1 MFHNALQKNMKSSHQ
16 TMTHLNEHLGTLF
29 YSIAAIDKTIRTE
42 EIDKLK
48 QIIKRE
54 WLPLENSF
62 NEFGDDAAYEIE
74 IVFDWLVANEWELEQ
89 VIPDFKIFRAEHQ
102 HLFTP
107 EINALILKTAN
118 AIASSFLGKNKS
130 EHVLISQLS
139 AILLQ

>member
-1 MFHNALQKNMKSSHQ
+1 MYYENKMKPSHQ
-16 TMTHLNEHLGTLF
+16 TMTHLYKHLGKVF

-42 EIDKLK
+42 EIEKLK
-48 QIIKRE
+48 QIIKKE
-54 WLPLENSF
+54 WLPLENSLI
-62 NEFGDDAAYEIE
+62 EFGDDAAYEIE

-89 VIPDFKIFRAEHQ
+89 VMPDFKIFREEHL

-107 EINALILKTAN
+107 KINALILKTAN
-118 AIASSFLGKNKS
+118 AIASSFSGKNKS

>member
-1 MFHNALQKNMKSSHQ
+1 MKPSHQ
-16 TMTHLNEHLGTLF
+16 TMTHLYEHLGKVF
-29 YSIAAIDKTIRTE
+29 YSVAAIDKTIREE
-42 EIDKLK
+42 EIEKLK
-48 QIIKRE
+48 QIIRTE

-62 NEFGDDAAYEIE
+62 NEFGDDTAYQIE
-74 IVFDWLVANEWELEQ
+74 IVFDWLVENEWEFEQ

-130 EHVLISQLS
+130 EHVFISQLS
-139 AILLQ
+139 AILSQY

>member
-1 MFHNALQKNMKSSHQ
+1 MKPSHK
-16 TMTHLNEHLGTLF
+16 TMTHLYEHLGKVF
-29 YSIAAIDKTIRTE
+29 YSIAAVDKTIRKE
-42 EIDKLK
+42 EIEKLK
-48 QIIKRE
+48 QIIKTE

-62 NEFGDDAAYEIE
+62 NEFGDDTAYEIE

-89 VIPDFKIFRAEHQ
+89 VMPDFKIFREEHQ

-118 AIASSFLGKNKS
+118 AIASSFSGKNKS

>member
-1 MFHNALQKNMKSSHQ
+1 MSYENKMKPSHQ
-16 TMTHLNEHLGTLF
+16 TMTHLYEHLGKVF

-42 EIDKLK
+42 EIGKLK
-48 QIIKRE
+48 QIIKTE

-74 IVFDWLVANEWELEQ
+74 IVFDWLVANEWEFEQ
-89 VIPDFKIFRAEHQ
+89 VMPDFKIFREEHQ

-118 AIASSFLGKNKS
+118 AIASSFSGKNKS
-130 EHVLISQLS
+130 EHVLIRQLS

>member
-1 MFHNALQKNMKSSHQ
+1 MKPSRQ
-16 TMTHLNEHLGTLF
+16 TMTHFYEHLGKVF

-42 EIDKLK
+42 EIEKLK
-48 QIIKRE
+48 QIIHTE

-62 NEFGDDAAYEIE
+62 NEFGDDSAYEIE
-74 IVFDWLVANEWELEQ
+74 IVFDWLVDNEWEFEQ

-102 HLFTP
+102 HLFSP

-118 AIASSFLGKNKS
+118 AIASSFSGKNKS
-130 EHVLISQLS
+130 EHVLIGQLS

>member
-1 MFHNALQKNMKSSHQ
+1 MKPSHQ
-16 TMTHLNEHLGTLF
+16 TMTHLYEHLGKVF
-29 YSIAAIDKTIRTE
+29 YSIAAIDKTVRKE
-42 EIDKLK
+42 EIEKLK
-48 QIIKRE
+48 QIIKTE

-62 NEFGDDAAYEIE
+62 NEFGDDTAYEIE

-89 VIPDFKIFRAEHQ
+89 VIPDFKIFREEHQ

-118 AIASSFLGKNKS
+118 AVASSFSGKNKS